1 MDTILQFDHSL
12 IFYVHD
18 HLVYS
23 FLTPIMA
30 FISKITGS
38 GALWIVIALLLMLQ
52 KKYRVL
58 GVAIII
64 ALGFVLIIGDQGL
77 KPHVARL
84 RPFVD
89 FPNITVPLEYALPKA
104 SSYSFPSEAIF
115 GNYSITWV
123 ISSSIF

>member
-1 MDTILQFDHSL
+1 MYMITLYI
-12 IFYVHD
+12 V
-18 HLVYS
+18 

-64 ALGFVLIIGDQGL
+64 ALGFVFIIGDQGL

-89 FPNITVPLEYALPKA
+89 LTIQYNRARQAAITQEITEIVAGASALE
-104 SSYSFPSEAIF
+104 
-115 GNYSITWV
+115 
-123 ISSSIF
+123 

>member
-1 MDTILQFDHSL
+1 MDTILQFDHSFDFSMYMITL
-12 IFYVHD
+12 YIV
-18 HLVYS
+18 

-64 ALGFVLIIGDQGL
+64 ALGFVFIIGDQGL

-84 RPFVD
+84 KTICRF
-89 FPNITVPLEYALPKA
+89 
-104 SSYSFPSEAIF
+104 S
-115 GNYSITWV
+115 
-123 ISSSIF
+123 